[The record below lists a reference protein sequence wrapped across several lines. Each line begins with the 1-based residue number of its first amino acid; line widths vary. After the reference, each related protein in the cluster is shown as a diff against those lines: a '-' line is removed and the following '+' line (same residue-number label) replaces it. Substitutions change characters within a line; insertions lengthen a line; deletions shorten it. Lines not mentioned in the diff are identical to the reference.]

1 MALPDASGTGT
12 KKPEK
17 QAQDREITVFK
28 KNLFEEVRVK
38 LVNWKGQDYLD
49 VRVWFKGDADEF
61 FPTKKGLTIGV
72 ELIPKFL
79 DALQEATMVLKK
91 AEGKRRN
98 GGS

>member
-1 MALPDASGTGT
+1 MTLPIATGT
-12 KKPEK
+12 KEPEK
-17 QAQDREITVFK
+17 KERDKEITVFK

-38 LVNWKGQDYLD
+38 LVTWKGENYLD
-49 VRVWFKGDADEF
+49 VRVWFKSDADEF

-79 DALQEATMVLKK
+79 DALQQATVVLKK
-91 AEGKRRN
+91 AEGKRRD